1 MRRFLPLLTI
11 ATLLAPLL
19 VASRADAYMMMLRQ
33 GEESSE
39 IPNANDFLGWTV
51 AAGDFDGDGY
61 DDVAMGAP
69 GENEDIFPGR
79 EHGAVVVNYGSARG
93 IKHTGADWLT
103 VGAVNET
110 VVHYGIAMAVGNFN
124 NDDYDDLAVGLPD
137 FDGNFGAAT
146 SSGQVWIHLGGPG
159 GLQGTP
165 NTFFESTFAGDPVEA
180 MDRFGAALATGDFD
194 LDGYDDLAV
203 GAPGEDGGSGAV
215 FVVRGGP
222 GGIAPGGTVAFR
234 PLGLGFTSEANGH
247 FGEALA
253 GGDLFGTAH
262 EDLAIGAPDRDVVGQ
277 PDVGMVWIVAGS
289 ATGLTTAGAL
299 RIDLDVLGAQVLEG
313 AEFGAALAIGR
324 FRDLAS
330 APRQLAIG
338 APGHIGCEFANC
350 GDDVGRVFVLRDF
363 VPPFAFASYE
373 GLSQLD
379 VDGLNEQELGDRFG
393 HALAAGDW
401 DNDGWDDLAVGAP
414 SEDIENTPA
423 NGISPTGAG
432 QVFLWLGG
440 ESGDLG
446 EDSAL
451 EFHART
457 LNDTLETSAQVGW
470 SLAFGHF
477 DDSGRAN
484 LAIGAPTKDYRNFAT
499 GANTNSAGQVY
510 ILAPWRQIQN
520 RPNRASIVL
529 DCDGFVVYAQRPFQT
544 ITPAS
549 VTKALTVLIAV
560 EAIQSAEIDSNY
572 IYTVPDWVATK
583 VSGSQAGLTTGQQ
596 VKFGDLIK
604 LAISISAG
612 DACYGI
618 GDILT
623 GGNHVWN
630 GLDGTITD
638 FATRM
643 NIRADELGMSR
654 SNFITPSGRP
664 FSTHVSPVLD
674 WVLFARQAMTNSLFR
689 HYAGTRQWN
698 GIPAFPATQNGW
710 LMGMQDTWDSD
721 VDGIKPGGNGISL
734 QTALWS
740 AFDIVDGR
748 HVAASFGVPT
758 TKYGSPF
765 TDSNAGTGK
774 DLLALGR
781 SACAGDL
788 MAPPVTPD
796 PDPWA
801 WGHLS
806 SIPTGPGPDPVPC
819 TLLPLG
825 AELDGDAQIEIYAQ
839 DLVTANAAFTI
850 DASRSSEVTLGPG
863 QSIAIKVTP
872 AVSHEGFTIFNVARG
887 TANLLVSTSTPA
899 ASTPITLA
907 SEATHVVAAFAGPLP
922 GTHTLTIANTSS
934 SASARL
940 QVEELGYGIDGTVDA
955 TGPFVAT
962 LSRDPHQEEEVV
974 KLCIGPADPGS
985 GNMVYLVVR
994 PPGAT
999 VGADPP
1005 VVVSQAPGVRLRA
1018 AAPNPFRSTT
1028 SLTYELDAGG
1038 PVWLTIYDATGRTVR
1053 ALVDGAV
1060 HAAGPHSASW
1070 DGRDARGRDLPA
1082 GIYFQRLRTQ
1092 GGSATQRLVRLR

>member
-1 MRRFLPLLTI
+1 MRFVAPFLTAVVLV
-11 ATLLAPLL
+11 APLL
-19 VASRADAYMMMLRQ
+19 LASPAHGYMMMLRQ

-110 VVHYGIAMAVGNFN
+110 IVHYGIAMAVGNFN
-124 NDDYDDLAVGLPD
+124 NDSYDDLAVGLPD
-137 FDGNFGAAT
+137 MDGNFGATT

-165 NTFFESTFAGDPVEA
+165 NFFFESPFAGDPVEA
-180 MDRFGAALATGDFD
+180 MDRFGAALAAGDFD

-222 GGIAPGGTVAFR
+222 GGIAPGGTVALR
-234 PLGLGFTSEANGH
+234 PSVLGFTPEANGH
-247 FGEALA
+247 FGETLTA
-253 GGDLFGTAH
+253 GDLFGSAH
-262 EDLAIGAPDRDVVGQ
+262 EDLAIGAPERDVVGQ
-277 PDVGMVWIVAGS
+277 PDAGMVWIAAGS
-289 ATGLTTAGAL
+289 ATGVTTTGAL
-299 RIDLDVLGAQVLEG
+299 RIDFDVLGAQVLAG

-324 FRDLAS
+324 FRDYPG

-338 APGHIGCEFANC
+338 APGHVGCEFANC
-350 GDDVGRVFVLRDF
+350 GDDVGRVYVLRDF
-363 VPPFAFASYE
+363 VAPFAFASYE

-379 VDGLNEQELGDRFG
+379 VDGPNEQELGDRFG

-423 NGISPTGAG
+423 PGISPTGAG

-446 EDSAL
+446 ADTAL
-451 EFHART
+451 EFHGRT

-470 SLAFGHF
+470 SLAFGRF

-484 LAIGAPTKDYRNFAT
+484 LAIGAPTKDYRNYAT

-510 ILAPWRQIQN
+510 ILAPWRQISN
-520 RPNRASIVL
+520 RPNRASIAL
-529 DCDGFVVYAQRPFQT
+529 DCDGFVVYAQRPFQS

-560 EAIQSAEIDSNY
+560 EAIQDNEIDSNFV
-572 IYTVPDWVATK
+572 YTVPDWVATK
-583 VSGSQAGLTTGQQ
+583 VSGSQAGLVTGQQ
-596 VKFGDLIK
+596 IKFGDLIK

-638 FATRM
+638 FSNRM
-643 NIRADELGMSR
+643 NIRADELGMLR
-654 SNFITPSGRP
+654 SNFNNPSGRP

-674 WVLFARQAMTNSLFR
+674 WVLFSRQAMANPLFR

-698 GIPAFPATQNGW
+698 GIPGFPATQNGW
-710 LMGMQDTWDSD
+710 LMGMQDTWNSP
-721 VDGIKPGGNGISL
+721 VVGVKPGGNSISM

-740 AFDIVDGR
+740 AFDLVDGR
-748 HVAASFGVPT
+748 WEAACFGVPT
-758 TKYGSPF
+758 TTYGSPF
-765 TDSNAGTGK
+765 TDSNAGAGR
-774 DLLALGR
+774 DLIALAQ
-781 SACAGDL
+781 SACDDNIT
-788 MAPPVTPD
+788 APPLTPD

-801 WGHLS
+801 WGHLTG
-806 SIPTGPGPDPVPC
+806 IPTGPGPDPAPC
-819 TLLPLG
+819 MLLPLG
-825 AELDGDAQIEIYAQ
+825 AELDGDAQIEVYAQ
-839 DLVTANAAFTI
+839 DLATASAAFTI
-850 DASRSSEVTLGPG
+850 DAWRSSEVTLGPG
-863 QSIAIKVTP
+863 QSIEITVMP
-872 AVSHEGFTIFNVARG
+872 ATSHQGFTIFNVARG
-887 TANLLVSTSTPA
+887 TANLLITTSSPVVATA
-899 ASTPITLA
+899 VALA
-907 SEATHVVAAFAGPLP
+907 SEDTHMVPAFAGPLP
-922 GTHTLTIANTSS
+922 GSHTLTIANTSS
-934 SASARL
+934 SSSARL
-940 QVEELGYGIDGTVDA
+940 QVEELGYGIEGTVDA
-955 TGPFVAT
+955 NGPFVAT
-962 LSRDPHQEEEVV
+962 LSRDPKQGEEVV
-974 KLCIGPADPGS
+974 KLCIGPADPDP
-985 GNMVYLVVR
+985 GNEVYLVVR

-999 VGADPP
+999 VGVDPP
-1005 VVVSQAPGVRLRA
+1005 VVVAGARGVRLRA

-1028 SLTYELDAGG
+1028 SFTYELDAGG
-1038 PVWLTIYDATGRTVR
+1038 PVWVTVH
-1053 ALVDGAV
+1053 D
-1060 HAAGPHSASW
+1060 AAGRRVRQLERGGARPTGAHAVVW
-1070 DGRDARGRDLPA
+1070 DGRDEQGRTVPP
-1082 GIYFQRLRTQ
+1082 GVYFQSVKTA
-1092 GGSATQRLVRLR
+1092 SESVAQRLVRLR